1 MDIEFGNLKTVD
13 IRKVWP
19 SEPGNFTPWL
29 AENIN
34 KLSKILGMDL
44 EVIQTEYA
52 IGDFSADI
60 VAKDL
65 ASSNIVVIENQYG
78 VSDHKHLGQI
88 MLYCAG
94 INASCVIWIAES
106 FKDEH
111 RKTIEWLNNNT
122 INNIG
127 FYAIELEIIQ
137 IDDSK
142 PVPLFKIIESPNK
155 NIVTG
160 GGGEG
165 SFGTSDTQ
173 EKYRQYFQKLID
185 ELREKHKF
193 TNAKKGQPQGWYT
206 FPSENSKVYKFETSF
221 ALNDRVR
228 VGIYLD
234 AEDQIKN
241 KEIFDK
247 LYSEKVNIEKEFG
260 EEICWERIDDKRAC
274 RIILYTDGHIN
285 LDTEEL
291 SKIKDWTIE
300 KLLKFKKIFPNYF
313 RKYV

>member
-1 MDIEFGNLKTVD
+1 MKIELGTLKTVD
-13 IRKVWP
+13 VRKLWP
-19 SEPGNFTPWL
+19 SEPGDFTPWL

-34 KLSKILGMDL
+34 KLSQILGKDL
-44 EVIQTEYA
+44 EIVQTEYA

-65 ASSNIVVIENQYG
+65 SSSSIVVIENQYG
-78 VSDHKHLGQI
+78 TSDHKHLGQI
-88 MLYCAG
+88 LLYCAG
-94 INASCVIWIAES
+94 INASCMVWIAES

-122 INNIG
+122 INDIG

-155 NIVTG
+155 NIVSARANNPMG
-160 GGGEG
+160 N
-165 SFGTSDTQ
+165 SDTQ
-173 EKYRQYFQKLID
+173 EKYRQYFQYLID
-185 ELREKHKF
+185 ELREKYKF
-193 TNAKKGQPQGWYT
+193 TNAKVGQPQNWYS
-206 FPSENSKVYKFETSF
+206 FSSENSKVFVYETSF

-228 VGIYLD
+228 AGIYLD
-234 AEDQIKN
+234 TGDQNKN

-247 LYSEKVNIEKEFG
+247 LFANKEDIEKEFG
-260 EEICWERIDDKRAC
+260 ETISWERIDDKRAC
-274 RIILYTDGHIN
+274 RIIVYKDGNID

-291 SKIKDWTIE
+291 SKIKEWAIE
-300 KLLKFKKIFPNYF
+300 ELMKFKNVFPKYIK
-313 RKYV
+313 KYV

>member
-1 MDIEFGNLKTVD
+1 MAIEFGNLKTVD
-13 IRKVWP
+13 IRTIWP

-29 AENIN
+29 AENVN
-34 KLSKILGMDL
+34 KLSEILGMDL
-44 EVIQTEYA
+44 EIIQTEYPV
-52 IGDFSADI
+52 GDFSADI

-65 ASSNIVVIENQYG
+65 GSSNVIVIENQYG
-78 VSDHKHLGQI
+78 SSDHKHLGQI
-88 MLYCAG
+88 LLYCAG

-122 INNIG
+122 LDNIG
-127 FYAIELEIIQ
+127 FYAIGLEIIQ

-155 NIVTG
+155 NIATG
-160 GGGEG
+160 GGSG
-165 SFGTSDTQ
+165 SIGNSDTQ

-193 TNAKKGQPQGWYT
+193 TNAKKGQAQGWYT
-206 FPSENSKVYKFETSF
+206 FPSDFSKIYKYETSF

-234 AEDQIKN
+234 TGDQIKN
-241 KEIFDK
+241 KEIFDN
-247 LYSEKVNIEKEFG
+247 LNLEKDNIAKEFG
-260 EEICWERIDDKRAC
+260 EEICWERLDDKKAC
-274 RIILYTDGHIN
+274 RITLYTDGHIN

-300 KLLKFKKIFPNYF
+300 KLFKFKDIFPKYF